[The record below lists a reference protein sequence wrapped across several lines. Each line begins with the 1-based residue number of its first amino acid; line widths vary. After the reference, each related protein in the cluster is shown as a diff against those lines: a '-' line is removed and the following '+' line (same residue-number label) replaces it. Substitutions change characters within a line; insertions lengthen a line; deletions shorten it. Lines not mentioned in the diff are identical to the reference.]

1 MEDIEAI
8 AAYIALNSH
17 FRAGQQVR
25 RILDTEH
32 LIAQFPGGGR
42 VVPEMRNKVFREVVL
57 PAFRILYHFKPQS
70 NKAAVLTVIQS
81 MRRMRATTISRRP
94 SG

>member
-1 MEDIEAI
+1 
-8 AAYIALNSH
+8 
-17 FRAGQQVR
+17 
-25 RILDTEH
+25 
-32 LIAQFPGGGR
+32 
-42 VVPEMRNKVFREVVL
+42 MRNKVFREVVL